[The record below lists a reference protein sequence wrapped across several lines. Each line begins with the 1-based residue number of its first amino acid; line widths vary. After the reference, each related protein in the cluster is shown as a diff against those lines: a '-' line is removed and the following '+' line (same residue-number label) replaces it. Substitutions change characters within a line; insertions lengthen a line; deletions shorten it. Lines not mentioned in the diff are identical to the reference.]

1 MFHQI
6 KSSWGDNLTY
16 LVGDEGS
23 GKAFVVD
30 TAGNGADVLK
40 FLKKGDMSLEYII
53 HTHCHPDHT
62 AGSMELAK
70 VTGAKTVIH
79 ESSSRRMDV
88 QVKEGCLL
96 RVGKFE
102 VSFIHTPG
110 HTPESMCV
118 LQGKDLF
125 TGDTLFVGECG
136 RTDMPGGDSGALY
149 DSFQK
154 LRKLPDDLVVWP
166 GHDYGG
172 IRSTLGKE
180 KKENY
185 TLKPRDRGAFIR
197 FMAEP

>member
-6 KSSWGDNLTY
+6 ISSWGHNLTY

-40 FLKKGDMSLEYII
+40 ILKKGDMSLEYII

-70 VTGAKTVIH
+70 ATGARTVIH
-79 ESSSRRMDV
+79 EASTRRMDV
-88 QVKEGCLL
+88 QVKEG
-96 RVGKFE
+96 RVLTVGTLD

-110 HTPESMCV
+110 HTPESICV

-154 LRKLPDDLVVWP
+154 LRRLPDDLVVWP

-172 IRSTLGKE
+172 VRSTLGKE
-180 KKENY
+180 KRENY
-185 TLKPRDRGAFIR
+185 TLKPRDREAFIK